1 MSGTQP
7 DTVLVDRQD
16 DVLTVR
22 LHRPGRGNALVP
34 EMLDALLDEI
44 DKAERLDL
52 AALVITGH
60 GKAFSSGGDV
70 AEFARRIDDP
80 AALQAWSERLV
91 GMLNTTILRLRA
103 LPCPVLAAV
112 NGPVTG
118 GSVGL
123 MLAADTI
130 LMSRDA
136 FIQPCYA
143 MMGFAP
149 DGGWTAL
156 MPDRIGRAR
165 TQAWLARDHRV
176 AADEAR
182 SIGLADRLVDA
193 ADFQTAIDEDT
204 ARLTAGSRASL
215 ANARRLLDAQCVPPL
230 EERLAG
236 ELDAFLQQIT
246 QPETHD
252 RMRRFLDGQSNRR
265 SGRQT
270 NRQGAA

>member
-1 MSGTQP
+1 MSSMQP
-7 DTVLVDRQD
+7 DTVLVDRRD

-60 GKAFSSGGDV
+60 GKAFSSGGDI
-70 AEFARRIDDP
+70 AEFARRIEDP

-91 GMLNTTILRLRA
+91 GTLNTTILRLRA

-123 MLAADTI
+123 ILAADAI

-193 ADFQTAIDEDT
+193 AEFLPAIDEDV
-204 ARLTAGSRASL
+204 ARLTAGSRTSL
-215 ANARRLLDAQCVPPL
+215 ANARRLLDAQCVPTL
-230 EERLAG
+230 ADRLAG

-246 QPETHD
+246 QPQTHD
-252 RMRRFLDGQSNRR
+252 RMRRFLEGQSD
-265 SGRQT
+265 
-270 NRQGAA
+270 RQGAA

>member
-7 DTVLVDRQD
+7 DTVLVDRRD

-70 AEFARRIDDP
+70 AEFARRIEDP

-91 GMLNTTILRLRA
+91 GTLNTTILRLRS
-103 LPCPVLAAV
+103 LPCPVFAAV

-130 LMSRDA
+130 LMSRNA

-165 TQAWLARDHRV
+165 TLAWLARDHRV
-176 AADEAR
+176 PADEAR

-193 ADFQTAIDEDT
+193 ADIQTAIDEEI
-204 ARLTAGSRASL
+204 ARLTAGSRTSL

-230 EERLAG
+230 AERLAG

-246 QPETHD
+246 QPQTHD
-252 RMRRFLDGQSNRR
+252 RMLRFLGHHTD
-265 SGRQT
+265 
-270 NRQGAA
+270 RQGTA

>member
-1 MSGTQP
+1 MSGKQP
-7 DTVLVDRQD
+7 DTVLVDRRD

-34 EMLDALLDEI
+34 ELLDGLLDEI

-52 AALVITGH
+52 SALVITGE
-60 GKAFSSGGDV
+60 GRAFSSGGDV
-70 AEFARRIDDP
+70 TEFVRRIDDP
-80 AALQAWSERLV
+80 AELQAYAERLV
-91 GMLNTTILRLRA
+91 GTLNTVILRLRA
-103 LPCPVLAAV
+103 LPCPVLAAI
-112 NGPVTG
+112 NGAVTG

-123 MLAADTI
+123 MLAADAI
-130 LMSRDA
+130 LMSRNA

-156 MPDRIGRAR
+156 MPDRISRAR

-193 ADFQTAIDEDT
+193 AEFETAIHEEV
-204 ARLTAGSRASL
+204 ARLTAGSRESL

-230 EERLAG
+230 ADRLAG
-236 ELDAFLQQIT
+236 ELDAFLTQIT
-246 QPETHD
+246 QPHTHD
-252 RMRRFLDGQSNRR
+252 RMRRFLEGQSNR
-265 SGRQT
+265 QT
-270 NRQGAA
+270 GRQGAA